1 VSVQPV
7 GKAKSLTEFSLAKN
21 IKDNKKDCYK
31 DINGIRKKREC
42 MSVLLKETEDL
53 VNQDS
58 ENAKVLSVVFISFL
72 SSKCGFQESHGSE
85 ARLKN
90 WSFQYVPLGPSS

>member
-1 VSVQPV
+1 MSVQPV

-72 SSKCGFQESHGSE
+72 SSRSLK
-85 ARLKN
+85 RLY
-90 WSFQYVPLGPSS
+90 SALQMSRIVRLLCPLCCL